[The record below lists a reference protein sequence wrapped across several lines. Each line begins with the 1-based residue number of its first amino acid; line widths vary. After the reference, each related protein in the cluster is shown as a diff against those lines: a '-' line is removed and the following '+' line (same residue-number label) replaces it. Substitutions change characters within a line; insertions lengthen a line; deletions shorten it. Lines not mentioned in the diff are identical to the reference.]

1 MPPVQEAPTRLSAVL
16 HQIMEDRG
24 IVSQRELARLSGVS
38 HKVINMIAHGHI
50 PMAST
55 LHSIEQGLGLKRN
68 DLLIAAGYIEEPT
81 AIRPQISRI
90 VSILESLSL
99 EDVQDVVDYIQF
111 RYIRRGKRGN

>member
-1 MPPVQEAPTRLSAVL
+1 MPQEVQTRLAAVL

-24 IVSQRELARLSGVS
+24 IVSQRELARVCGVS

-55 LHSIEQGLGLKRN
+55 LHIIEQALGLKRN
-68 DLLIAAGYIEEPT
+68 DLLIAAGYIDEPT
-81 AIRPQISRI
+81 TIRPQISRI

-99 EDVQDVVDYIQF
+99 EDVQDVVEYIQF
-111 RYIRRGKRGN
+111 RYMKRGKRGN